1 MGHEDPSELREPEF
15 APQKLMLGSL
25 ATVEQPHLRSL
36 WQSQRDGRNVAG
48 PGGNARTCSQ
58 KGDLQGRQSSV
69 LHADIWLDM
78 ARGGTLKCLRFRMV
92 RIASVVLAGF
102 ATAALLGSAQLAMP
116 MEREPQMRVLL
127 HEGPKLLLRAD
138 KAQWMQ
144 VRGMGGGVQRLRRL
158 QLEQTG
164 GSVVAVLDG
173 KRRRL
178 STSTVLTVQND
189 DPRGIWLDSRR
200 YRGQFQ
206 ISCRGGRLRVV
217 NALGIETYLASV
229 VGSEMPHQWP
239 LAALKAQAVAA
250 RTYALRQRS
259 RGGGWDVKA
268 TVASQVYQ
276 GVEAETSSTRQAVAE
291 TRSLVLVHR
300 GKLINA
306 VFHSSSGGVTES
318 SGMVWSQQLPY
329 LVSVPDHDQ
338 HSPVH
343 RWQERFG
350 SSGLRQRLPETGGVN
365 RVDVTSRSA
374 SGRVRQAKLEGPRGS
389 LVLTGSELRQR
400 LGLKSTLVTFEM
412 VSADTAQPS
421 QPSTVLARRTASST
435 GSRSRIDRITASVA
449 RSATT
454 ASLPSTSFLVA
465 PPPPPPVLSSSM
477 RSRSFRF
484 RASRSNERRR
494 PAAGGLQLL
503 VRGQG
508 YGHGVGMSQWGA
520 HGLAEQGADFR
531 TILRHYYR
539 GADVLP
545 FKPHYDPALAWQ
557 PHSASGW
564 WS

>member
-1 MGHEDPSELREPEF
+1 
-15 APQKLMLGSL
+15 
-25 ATVEQPHLRSL
+25 
-36 WQSQRDGRNVAG
+36 
-48 PGGNARTCSQ
+48 
-58 KGDLQGRQSSV
+58 
-69 LHADIWLDM
+69 
-78 ARGGTLKCLRFRMV
+78 MV

-102 ATAALLGSAQLAMP
+102 ATAAMLGSAQQAMP

-144 VRGMGGGVQRLRRL
+144 VRGFGGGVRRLQRL
-158 QLEQTG
+158 QLEEAR

-173 KRRRL
+173 KRHRL
-178 STSTVLTVQND
+178 ASSTVLTVQND

-200 YRGQFQ
+200 YRGEFQ
-206 ISCRGGRLRVV
+206 ISCRGGQLRVV
-217 NALGIETYLASV
+217 NALGIETYLTSV
-229 VGSEMPHQWP
+229 VGSEMPHHWP

-250 RTYALRQRS
+250 RTYALRQRN

-276 GVEAETSSTRQAVAE
+276 GVEAETASTRQAVAE

-318 SGMVWSQQLPY
+318 SGMVWSKQLPY

-343 RWQERFG
+343 RWQERFA

-374 SGRVRQAKLEGPRGS
+374 SGRVRQARLEGPRGS
-389 LVLTGSELRQR
+389 LVLTGRELRQR

-412 VSADTAQPS
+412 VSADSAKPFQV
-421 QPSTVLARRTASST
+421 STVLARRSASST
-435 GSRSRIDRITASVA
+435 GSRSRIDRITASVS
-449 RSATT
+449 RSTT
-454 ASLPSTSFLVA
+454 TSSLPSTSFLVA
-465 PPPPPPVLSSSM
+465 PPPPVLSSPM

-484 RASRSNERRR
+484 RASRSNARRG
-494 PAAGGLQLL
+494 PAVGGLQLL

-531 TILRHYYR
+531 TILTHYYR
-539 GADVLP
+539 GAAVLP
-545 FKPHYDPALAWQ
+545 FQPHYYQVIALQ
-557 PHSASGW
+557 PHPASGW
-564 WS
+564 WG

>member
-1 MGHEDPSELREPEF
+1 M
-15 APQKLMLGSL
+15 A
-25 ATVEQPHLRSL
+25 
-36 WQSQRDGRNVAG
+36 RDGTLNRLWL
-48 PGGNARTCSQ
+48 RT
-58 KGDLQGRQSSV
+58 
-69 LHADIWLDM
+69 
-78 ARGGTLKCLRFRMV
+78 V
-92 RIASVVLAGF
+92 RIASVVLAGL
-102 ATAALLGSAQLAMP
+102 ATAALLGSAQHAMP

-138 KAQWMQ
+138 KEQWMQ
-144 VRGMGGGVQRLRRL
+144 VRGLGAGVRRLRRL
-158 QLEQTG
+158 QLEQSG

-173 KRRRL
+173 RRRRL
-178 STSTVLTVQND
+178 SSATVLTVQND

-200 YRGQFQ
+200 YRGEFQ

-217 NALGIETYLASV
+217 NALGIETYLTSV
-229 VGSEMPHQWP
+229 VGSEMPHHWP

-268 TVASQVYQ
+268 TVASQVYR
-276 GVEAETSSTRQAVAE
+276 GVEAETASTRQAVAD

-318 SGMVWSQQLPY
+318 SGMVWSRQLPY

-350 SSGLRQRLPETGGVN
+350 SQGLRQRLPETGGVN

-374 SGRVRQAKLEGPRGS
+374 SGRVRQARLEGPRGS
-389 LVLTGSELRQR
+389 LVLTGRELRQR
-400 LGLKSTLVTFEM
+400 LDLKSTLVTFEM
-412 VSADTAQPS
+412 VSAATAQPP
-421 QPSTVLARRTASST
+421 QPSTVLARRTTATS
-435 GSRSRIDRITASVA
+435 GSRSRIDRVTASVA
-449 RSATT
+449 SSAPT
-454 ASLPSTSFLVA
+454 ASLPSAALLVA
-465 PPPPPPVLSSSM
+465 PPPPLLSRPM

-484 RASRSNERRR
+484 RATRSKDRRV
-494 PAAGGLQLL
+494 PAVGGLQLL

-520 HGLAEQGADFR
+520 HGLAGQGADFR

-545 FKPHYDPALAWQ
+545 FQPHYDPALAWL
-557 PHSASGW
+557 PRPASGW
-564 WS
+564 WG